1 MRRIYALFSLITS
14 ASAFVVPFQHRKTA
28 TFLSSITTENIETQ
42 ISSNAVAAQPR
53 HVTVTTDDVVSSF
66 STPAEYENSVFQ
78 CDETVNFWIDFNR
91 DGSMTAE
98 DYTRGALDVSNRFRN
113 KGGEAMS
120 YWIRHNVRTGYFFTN
135 AALGL
140 AASQLYERLRSK
152 DKLENNF
159 ASNFAQPL
167 VFSRML
173 AEVAYSYEQD
183 YERINDGSYKLPWDM
198 YARSR
203 QISPFFIGQQTSRFV
218 SEAVGT
224 LTRRN
229 RGSEEDKRIWL
240 TDVKSDMY
248 PDYYKTAFHYQSDGW
263 MSQKSADVYETST
276 ETLFLGRQD
285 AMQRSALGPLVQF
298 SKDSKLDRPMKILEV
313 ACGTGRFLTF
323 ARDNLPLDTEA
334 VALDLSPFY
343 IDKARDNDK
352 NWRSVRKRFE
362 KDNGQEVD
370 IEAATMVQAKAEDM
384 PFEDE
389 EFDAVVCMYLYHE
402 IPREIRAEVARE
414 MERVTKKGGRVILTD
429 SNQKGDRPSMDS
441 TIGNFERMNE
451 PHWRDYIEDFL
462 PTHFENI
469 GMECLTKTVC
479 SSTKTL
485 AFGKPK

>member
-1 MRRIYALFSLITS
+1 MMRIYALFSLIIS
-14 ASAFVVPFQHRKTA
+14 ASAFVVPSQHRTA
-28 TFLSSITTENIETQ
+28 KSLSSTTTESIETQ
-42 ISSNAVAAQPR
+42 ISSNTVAAHPPDF
-53 HVTVTTDDVVSSF
+53 TITPDDVVSSF

-78 CDETVNFWIDFNR
+78 CDESVNFWTDFNR

-98 DYTRGALDVSNRFRN
+98 DYMRGAMDVSNRFRN

-135 AALGL
+135 AALGTVV
-140 AASQLYERLRSK
+140 SQFYERLRSK

-159 ASNFAQPL
+159 ASTLAQPL
-167 VFSRML
+167 VISRML

-198 YARSR
+198 YTRSR
-203 QISPFFIGQQTSRFV
+203 QISPLFIGRQTSRFV

-240 TDVKSDMY
+240 TDDKSDKY
-248 PDYYKTAFHYQSDGW
+248 PDYYKTAFHYQTDGW

-298 SKDSKLDRPMKILEV
+298 SKDNKLDRPMKILEV

-370 IEAATMVQAKAEDM
+370 IEAATIVQAKAEDI

-389 EFDAVVCMYLYHE
+389 KFDAVVCMYLYHE

-429 SNQKGDRPSMDS
+429 SNQRGDRPSNDN

>member
-1 MRRIYALFSLITS
+1 M
-14 ASAFVVPFQHRKTA
+14 
-28 TFLSSITTENIETQ
+28 
-42 ISSNAVAAQPR
+42 
-53 HVTVTTDDVVSSF
+53 
-66 STPAEYENSVFQ
+66 
-78 CDETVNFWIDFNR
+78 
-91 DGSMTAE
+91 G
-98 DYTRGALDVSNRFRN
+98 
-113 KGGEAMS
+113 
-120 YWIRHNVRTGYFFTN
+120 
-135 AALGL
+135 
-140 AASQLYERLRSK
+140 
-152 DKLENNF
+152 
-159 ASNFAQPL
+159 
-167 VFSRML
+167 
-173 AEVAYSYEQD
+173 
-183 YERINDGSYKLPWDM
+183 
-198 YARSR
+198 
-203 QISPFFIGQQTSRFV
+203 
-218 SEAVGT
+218 
-224 LTRRN
+224 
-229 RGSEEDKRIWL
+229 
-240 TDVKSDMY
+240 
-248 PDYYKTAFHYQSDGW
+248 YKTAFHYQSDGW

-298 SKDSKLDRPMKILEV
+298 S
-313 ACGTGRFLTF
+313 
-323 ARDNLPLDTEA
+323 RDNLPLDTEA

-352 NWRSVRKRFE
+352 HWRSVRKRFE

-441 TIGNFERMNE
+441 TIGNFGRMNE